1 MRSEQLTRTSLLWQL
16 LMVVAALLPHLSHLP
31 VWVPV
36 LTIICLG
43 WRLMVYMGR
52 WSFPHWAMRTAL
64 VLITAIGVLTS
75 YRMGGGIS
83 VTVALLIVGFALKT
97 LEMYKRRDALV
108 VIYVAYLVIA
118 TSFLFSQSVL
128 MAAYVFIALIIC
140 TTALLTIYST
150 RSTSFFRPL
159 KRCTFLLAPAVPL
172 MVVLFIVMPRIGPLW
187 EIGLDQASAK
197 TGLADKMSP
206 GDISSLTRSAEVA
219 FRVEF
224 QGDPPQQSELY
235 WRALVMND
243 FDGRTWSNLLP
254 GEESVSSADKRVSIS
269 GESKAYEIILEPNQ
283 KKYIPV
289 LEQINQWP
297 AELRI
302 KADMTMSSH
311 SDQSLRKQYK
321 FTSLLSDRYSRPISI
336 FDLKRQLI
344 IPNGN
349 ERTRRLARQWWQEN
363 PNREA
368 FIAKILQYYN
378 QSFTYSLQPP
388 KLGEDD
394 IDQFLFETQKGFCG
408 HFSSATAFMLRA
420 VGIPARIVAGY
431 QGGEWNPYERYLLVR
446 QYDAHAWVEVWSEKE
461 GWVRIDPTAYVAP
474 ERIERP
480 SDETFR
486 GENQFLADSPLLS
499 ATIRSDGFLSQIR
512 LRMEAFNYG
521 WHRWVLGYHNQQGSL
536 LKDLLGAVTPLRLM
550 LFLLI
555 PFAVVIMLASLLILK
570 RSRGPKL
577 DPCDQAVLRIS
588 QELAKEGLQRAP
600 GETVLNYFGRV
611 SAIRNEL
618 SDSLRNLGRC
628 YEAIRYGQGDNA
640 EQRQRFLTLA
650 TECRKQL

>member
-1 MRSEQLTRTSLLWQL
+1 MKAEQLTRTSLLWQL
-16 LMVVAALLPHLSHLP
+16 LMVVTVLLPHLGHLP
-31 VWVPV
+31 VWVPF
-36 LTIICLG
+36 LTVICLG

-52 WSFPHWAMRTAL
+52 WSFPHWAVRAAL
-64 VLITAIGVLTS
+64 VMITAVGVLIS

-83 VTVALLIVGFALKT
+83 VTVALLVVGFGLKT

-128 MAAYVFIALIIC
+128 MAVYVFLALLIC
-140 TTALLTIYST
+140 TTALLSIYST
-150 RSTSFFRPL
+150 RLTSFWSPL
-159 KRCTFLLAPAVPL
+159 RRCAFFMAPAIPL

-187 EIGLDQASAK
+187 EVGLDQAAAK
-197 TGLADKMSP
+197 TGLADNMSP

-224 QGDPPQQSELY
+224 EDGPPQQSELY

-243 FDGRTWSNLLP
+243 FDGRTWLNLP
-254 GEESVSSADKRVSIS
+254 GEKSVVSADEQVRIS
-269 GESKAYEIILEPNQ
+269 GGRKAYEIILEPNQ
-283 KKYIPV
+283 DKYIPV
-289 LEQINQWP
+289 LEQISQWP
-297 AELRI
+297 AELKI
-302 KADMTMSSH
+302 NEDMTLKSL
-311 SDQSLRKQYK
+311 SDQTLRKQYK
-321 FTSLLSDRYSRPISI
+321 FQSLLSDRYSRPLNIL
-336 FDLKRQLI
+336 DLKRQLI
-344 IPNGN
+344 LPEGN
-349 ERTRRLARQWWQEN
+349 QRARRLARRWWQEN

-368 FIAKILQYYN
+368 FIGRILQYYN

-388 KLGEDD
+388 RLGDDD

-408 HFSSATAFMLRA
+408 HFSGATAFMLRT

-431 QGGEWNPYERYLLVR
+431 QGGEWNPYEGYLLVR
-446 QYDAHAWVEVWSEKE
+446 QYDAHAWVEAWFEQE

-486 GENQFLADSPLLS
+486 GDNQFLADSPLLS
-499 ATIRSDGFLSQIR
+499 ATIRNDGLLSHIR

-521 WHRWVLGYHNQQGSL
+521 WHRWVLGYHNQQGNF
-536 LKDLLGAVTPLRLM
+536 LKDILGAVTPLRLM

-555 PFAVVIMLASLLILK
+555 PFAVIITLTSLLILK

-577 DPCDQAVLRIS
+577 DPCDEAVFRLS
-588 QELAKEGLQRAP
+588 QQLEKQGLQRAP
-600 GETVLNYFGRV
+600 GETVVNYFDRV
-611 SAIRNEL
+611 SSVRSEL
-618 SDSLRNLGRC
+618 TESLQDLGRN
-628 YEAIRYGQGDNA
+628 YEAIRYGQGDNI

-650 TECRKQL
+650 TRCMRLV